1 MRTSRTHPLQIAEVR
16 ASESHGVIGITFCP
30 GKQQKAA
37 HTGDWVRDL
46 AIDLDAIA
54 AWNAAVVV
62 TLVEE
67 HELASLCVTALGEGV
82 RERHMVWHQRAAP
95 DAGAALIPADRSC
108 ESLPG
113 PCRHHDRPPKS
124 NGIRGRMGTIYEQYE

>member
-16 ASESHGVIGITFCP
+16 ASESHGLIGITFCP

-37 HTGDWVRDL
+37 LTGDWVRDL

-54 AWNAAVVV
+54 AWNAAAVV

-67 HELASLCVTALGEGV
+67 HELASLGVTALGEGV

-95 DAGAALIPADRSC
+95 DAGAALIP
-108 ESLPG
+108 G
-113 PCRHHDRPPKS
+113 
-124 NGIRGRMGTIYEQYE
+124 